1 MSQGNCIAV
10 VVSPAV
16 SGVALRVDDRAF
28 DSVRKAASEDVA
40 ELRATIA
47 DLTKLVAAQVAAS
60 ATPVVGEDVAAVEAE
75 APKATAKSK
84 PATKVDGVE

>member
-1 MSQGNCIAV
+1 MSQGNCITV

-28 DSVRKAASEDVA
+28 DSARKAASEDVA

-60 ATPVVGEDVAAVEAE
+60 ATPVVGEDVATVEAE
-75 APKATAKSK
+75 VTKATTKAK
-84 PATKVDGVE
+84 PATKVEGVE

>member
-1 MSQGNCIAV
+1 MSEGNRIAV

-16 SGVALRVDDRAF
+16 SGEPLRVDDRAF
-28 DSVRKAASEDVA
+28 DSARKAASEDVA

-60 ATPVVGEDVAAVEAE
+60 AAPVVNEAVAPIEAE
-75 APKATAKSK
+75 APKATTKSK
-84 PATKVDGVE
+84 PATKVEGAE

>member
-60 ATPVVGEDVAAVEAE
+60 TAPFIGESVAPVEAE
-75 APKATAKSK
+75 APKATTKTK
-84 PATKVDGVE
+84 PAAKVEGAE

>member
-1 MSQGNCIAV
+1 MSEGNRIAL

-16 SGVALRVDDRAF
+16 SGEPLRVDDRAF
-28 DSVRKAASEDVA
+28 ESSRKAASEDVA

-60 ATPVVGEDVAAVEAE
+60 AAPVAVPDGGVSEVG

-84 PATKVDGVE
+84 PAVKVGGAE